1 MTRWHLENERIYITA
16 TFSKLTLPRQFHY
29 RDKIPYITATI
40 FLYITAT
47 YLTIPLPLASYI
59 HVKLL
64 LISCM
69 YLLPP
74 AHHEEMEVGW
84 LCSNRPPNT
93 INSSKS
99 VYHLLLHPLSMH
111 LHTFE
116 FLKTLSFL
124 NLKPSIIIPGF
135 PWLVVNFP
143 WLNHQAECEWGFYE
157 SYLYLR
163 SGQCV
168 YFDHSDY

>member
-1 MTRWHLENERIYITA
+1 MMWHVDILKTNA
-16 TFSKLTLPRQFHY
+16 FTLPRHFQNWHY

-74 AHHEEMEVGW
+74 DHHEEMEVGW